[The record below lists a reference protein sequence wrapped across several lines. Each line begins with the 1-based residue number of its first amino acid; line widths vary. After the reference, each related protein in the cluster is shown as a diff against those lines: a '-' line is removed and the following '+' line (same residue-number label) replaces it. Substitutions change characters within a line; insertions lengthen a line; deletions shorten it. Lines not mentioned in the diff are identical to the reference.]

1 MQEPRGQGG
10 VVGVRLA
17 ALEREQQLEIGGR
30 DGGQIAS
37 GDQEPSLD
45 VALDRLA
52 VEQAGSDQAGE
63 RLADPGGVRRR
74 GGGGGE
80 AAGAAERVVA
90 ARRARGGWRRGGR
103 RQDSEAVVAVTSS

>member
-1 MQEPRGQGG
+1 MQEPRGRDG

-45 VALDRLA
+45 VALDRLT
-52 VEQAGSDQAGE
+52 VEQAGSDQAGQC
-63 RLADPGGVRRR
+63 LADPEGVRRR
-74 GGGGGE
+74 GGGGE
-80 AAGAAERVVA
+80 AAGAAERVAA